1 MRKFLLKLLGG
12 ELKPAIVKP
21 NEFTG
26 NTMARTVDDIKI
38 SVVATPE
45 GRAITVS
52 AWNPEIAIDL
62 YKQVDDQITKKQPPK
77 KEQPGVT

>member
-1 MRKFLLKLLGG
+1 MKNFLIKLLGG
-12 ELKPAIVKP
+12 EVKPTIVKP

-38 SVVATPE
+38 SVVNTPD
-45 GRAITVS
+45 GRVITIS

-62 YKQVDDQITKKQPPK
+62 YKQVDDQITKSLKPK
-77 KEQPGVT
+77 KEQPGVI

>member
-12 ELKPAIVKP
+12 EPKPAIVKA

-38 SVVATPE
+38 SVVNTPD
-45 GRAITVS
+45 GRVITIS

-62 YKQVDDQITKKQPPK
+62 YKQVDDQITKTQPPK
-77 KEQPGVT
+77 KKQPGVE